1 VKALI
6 LAAGRGTRMRPI
18 SDEIPK
24 ALVPIAHRPLIS
36 YIIQNIRMAGI
47 TDIGVVVS
55 PDSEIPKAIS
65 GVEFIVQK
73 KPLGLA
79 DAVRCARR
87 FIGNEPFLLHLG
99 DIFYR
104 GDLTEFVADFTDDA
118 RILTTRVKNPTR
130 FGVVEFDE
138 LGVVRRVVEKPK
150 SLRNKWICAGIYAF
164 QPSVFKVIDT
174 LKPSKRGEYEIT
186 DAIQKMTGG
195 KKVLARLTFYDW
207 FDVGEPK
214 AMHSL
219 EKRIETY
226 VKGERIYLRDIRMFD
241 LQGNYPR
248 WMNDKEVVRYL
259 ESRFARQTKPNIRE
273 FVRKTL
279 ANENAVFLAIMA
291 KNHIHIGNIKLSI
304 DRIHKTAE
312 IGIVIGERA
321 YWGKGYATE
330 AIKTVSRYA
339 FGELGLHKLT
349 AGVYSDNIGSLRAFL
364 KAGFVEEGR
373 LREQYISDG
382 KRVDRIIVGRIK

>member
-1 VKALI
+1 
-6 LAAGRGTRMRPI
+6 
-18 SDEIPK
+18 
-24 ALVPIAHRPLIS
+24 
-36 YIIQNIRMAGI
+36 
-47 TDIGVVVS
+47 
-55 PDSEIPKAIS
+55 
-65 GVEFIVQK
+65 
-73 KPLGLA
+73 
-79 DAVRCARR
+79 
-87 FIGNEPFLLHLG
+87 
-99 DIFYR
+99 
-104 GDLTEFVADFTDDA
+104 
-118 RILTTRVKNPTR
+118 
-130 FGVVEFDE
+130 
-138 LGVVRRVVEKPK
+138 
-150 SLRNKWICAGIYAF
+150 
-164 QPSVFKVIDT
+164 
-174 LKPSKRGEYEIT
+174 
-186 DAIQKMTGG
+186 
-195 KKVLARLTFYDW
+195 
-207 FDVGEPK
+207 
-214 AMHSL
+214 
-219 EKRIETY
+219 
-226 VKGERIYLRDIRMFD
+226 